1 MRARTV
7 RFTFSAAAGVQVVAQ
22 ELDAARV
29 ARLQVRQSNVVA
41 AEGAGLTTEAKM
53 AIARVMGNSIRAWG
67 TNYDV
72 AKAAREAVA
81 GQAAYSVLLLT
92 SAAHQPATQ
101 TAVEN
106 TGLPWGGGSEPGQ
119 AGALVLA
126 RPKRARCSLL
136 DDMLQQAA
144 AAKVARTATVAARTA
159 KAEVKAAMKRA
170 QGRPVGWVR
179 FFPFLHS
186 QLCSPA
192 VLVVHASAEPQ
203 THQRRCFETTHPSS

>member
-1 MRARTV
+1 MRVA
-7 RFTFSAAAGVQVVAQ
+7 AQ

-53 AIARVMGNSIRAWG
+53 AIARVMGNSVRAWS

-92 SAAHQPATQ
+92 SAAHLPATQ
-101 TAVEN
+101 AAVEEESEEN

-144 AAKVARTATVAARTA
+144 AAKAARTATVAARSA
-159 KAEVKAAMKRA
+159 KAEVKAAMKRG
-170 QGRPVGWVR
+170 QGRPSGWVR
-179 FFPFLHS
+179 FFFLFFLPCLHS
-186 QLCSPA
+186 QQC
-192 VLVVHASAEPQ
+192 
-203 THQRRCFETTHPSS
+203 